1 MTKREE
7 YEVKTETLVMPILEA
22 NNFEL
27 YDVEYVKEA
36 GYWYLRV
43 YIDKEDG
50 ITVEDC
56 EIVSRAMNEI
66 LDAKDY
72 IQDAYIFE
80 VSSPGLG
87 RQLKK
92 DKHLTKSIGE
102 EVELK
107 LFKAIN
113 KQKDFGGILVDFD
126 KDKLVLEQEDGTKM
140 EFARTDIAMV
150 RLALDF

>member
-7 YEVKTETLVMPILEA
+7 YEVTTEGLVMPILSEH
-22 NNFEL
+22 NFDL
-27 YDVEYVKEA
+27 YDVEFVKEA
-36 GYWYLRV
+36 GSWYLRI
-43 YIDKEDG
+43 YIDKEGG

-56 EIVSRAMNEI
+56 EVVSRAMNEI
-66 LDAKDY
+66 LDAKDF
-72 IQDAYIFE
+72 IPEAYIFE

-92 DKHLTKSIGE
+92 DKHLEKSIGE
-102 EVELK
+102 EVEIK

-113 KQKDFGGILVDFD
+113 KQKDFGGILAGFD
-126 KDKLVLEQEDGTKM
+126 KDKLILEQEDGTQL

>member
-7 YEVKTETLVMPILEA
+7 YEEKTESLVMPILKEH
-22 NNFEL
+22 NFDL
-27 YDVEYVKEA
+27 YDVEYVKEV
-36 GYWYLRV
+36 GNNYLRI
-43 YIDKEDG
+43 YIDKKDG

-56 EIVSRAMNEI
+56 ELVSRAMNDI
-66 LDAKDY
+66 LDAKDF
-72 IQDAYIFE
+72 IPDAYIFE

-92 DKHLTKSIGE
+92 DKHLAKSIGE
-102 EVELK
+102 EVEVK

-113 KQKDFGGILVDFD
+113 KQKDFDGILIDFD
-126 KDKLVLEQEDGTKM
+126 KDKLVLEQVDGTKL
-140 EFARTDIAMV
+140 EFARAEVALI

>member
-7 YEVKTETLVMPILEA
+7 YEITTEKLVMPILKEHD
-22 NNFEL
+22 FDL
-27 YDVEYVKEA
+27 YDVEFVKEA
-36 GYWYLRV
+36 GSWYLRI
-43 YIDKEDG
+43 YIDKEGG
-50 ITVEDC
+50 ITVDDC
-56 EIVSRAMNEI
+56 ELVSRAMNEI

-72 IQDAYIFE
+72 IPEAYIFE

-92 DKHLTKSIGE
+92 DKHLEKSIGE
-102 EVELK
+102 EVEIK

-113 KQKDFGGILVDFD
+113 KQKDFGGILVGFD
-126 KDKLVLEQEDGTKM
+126 KDKVTIEQEDGTQL
-140 EFARTDIAMV
+140 EFTRTDIAMI

>member
-7 YEVKTETLVMPILEA
+7 YEEKTESLVMPILKEH
-22 NNFEL
+22 NFDL
-27 YDVEYVKEA
+27 YDVEYVKEV
-36 GYWYLRV
+36 GNNYLRI
-43 YIDKEDG
+43 YIDKKDG

-56 EIVSRAMNEI
+56 ELVSRAMNDI
-66 LDAKDY
+66 LDTKDF
-72 IQDAYIFE
+72 IPDAYIFE

-92 DKHLTKSIGE
+92 DKHLAKSIGE
-102 EVELK
+102 EVEVK

-113 KQKDFGGILVDFD
+113 KQKDFDGILVDFD
-126 KDKLVLEQEDGTKM
+126 KDRLVLEQVDGTKL
-140 EFARTDIAMV
+140 EFARAEVALI